1 MENEKNYALQMR
13 EAADKFNEDAAKEN
27 RNRHEKFVET
37 TLLPN
42 IERSANAGL
51 YSAYFTVCAG
61 YSVNM
66 VSDLLVELGFTV
78 ERYRSTSRTLHVQ
91 W

>member
-13 EAADKFNEDAAKEN
+13 KAADKFNEDAAKEN
-27 RNRHEKFVET
+27 RSRHEKFVET
-37 TLLPN
+37 IILPN

-51 YSAYFTVCAG
+51 YNVYFTVCAG
-61 YSVNM
+61 YSVDM

-78 ERYRSTSRTLHVQ
+78 ERYGSSSRTLHVK